1 MFTKVITD
9 EVVAQYAPMVH
20 RIGREFSSKFRTV
33 DREDITQEM
42 WMWFVTHPGKTR
54 EWMDMPL
61 KDGDKMFAKS
71 LRNAAMSYCVKE
83 KARIEGYHVD
93 DLFWYSKDFIKEL
106 LPAVL
111 SEDWKRVETS
121 FDQSGSSGGSKP
133 KNESG
138 DWMVY
143 ATDIRKAYD
152 SLSDDDRKLVDMFYV
167 DDVHG
172 SVLMEATERPTIRAA
187 EMAAN
192 RAVGKMVK
200 FLGGERVRLTPEPD
214 LRLNEEPVEENQ
226 EEMDESYD

>member
-1 MFTKVITD
+1 MFTKVIT
-9 EVVAQYAPMVH
+9 ENVINQYNPMVY
-20 RIGREFSSKFRTV
+20 RIAREFGHKFRTV
-33 DREDITQEM
+33 DRDDITQEL
-42 WMWFVTHPGKTR
+42 WMWFLTHPAKTR
-54 EWMDMPL
+54 DWMELPL
-61 KDGDKMFAKS
+61 KDGDRLFARS
-71 LRNAAMSYCVKE
+71 LRNCAMAYCVKE

-111 SEDWKRVETS
+111 SDDWKKVET
-121 FDQSGSSGGSKP
+121 FDGSGGGSPKL

-143 ATDIRKAYD
+143 ATDIRKAYE
-152 SLSDDDRKLVDMFYV
+152 SLSPEDQEMVQLFYV

-172 SVLMEATERPTIRAA
+172 AVLMEATDRPTIRAA

-200 FLGGERVRLTPEPD
+200 FLGGERVKLYPEPD
-214 LRLNEEPVEENQ
+214 TSLEEATETETEEGT
-226 EEMDESYD
+226 EDDY